1 MRIRLVIAAAVAPFL
16 LAACGG
22 SDDKADEPSTPSPTS
37 SSAAP
42 TDATDTASS
51 APESTDATGSPTDT
65 TAPADDETAIE
76 QTLTAFL
83 LAPRCDLATEDYLIK
98 RSLFGDANAKKACQ
112 ELEDS
117 FVQPQFTADDIVY
130 SNLKITGDKATVE
143 VGSKLINI
151 TTKYQLTK
159 VDGTWLVSGD
169 EYNSDL

>member
-1 MRIRLVIAAAVAPFL
+1 MRFRLVLAAAVAPFL

-22 SDDKADEPSTPSPTS
+22 SDDNGADDSSSPTT
-37 SSAAP
+37 SSAA
-42 TDATDTASS
+42 TST
-51 APESTDATGSPTDT
+51 STDATEPSESTSPA
-65 TAPADDETAIE
+65 APADDETAIE
-76 QTLTAFL
+76 QTLTDFL
-83 LAPRCDLATEDYLIK
+83 LAPRCDLATDDYLIQ

-112 ELEDS
+112 ELEDT
-117 FVQPQFTADDIVY
+117 FVQPQFTADDILY
-130 SNLKITGDKATVE
+130 TNLEITGDTATVE

>member
-1 MRIRLVIAAAVAPFL
+1 MRFRLVIAAAVAPFL

-22 SDDKADEPSTPSPTS
+22 SDDTGADGSSSPTT

-42 TDATDTASS
+42 SDTASS
-51 APESTDATGSPTDT
+51 TAPTTTEPTEPTESTSSA
-65 TAPADDETAIE
+65 APADDETAIE
-76 QTLTAFL
+76 QTLTDFL
-83 LAPRCDLATEDYLIK
+83 LAPRCDLATDDYLIK
-98 RSLFGDANAKKACQ
+98 RSVFGDANAKKACQ
-112 ELEDS
+112 ELKDT

-130 SNLKITGDKATVE
+130 SNLKITGDTATVE